1 MDEICEAMIG
11 VFTSADF
18 SVSGLTADKMQ
29 WNAEGE
35 VDKTPKVCVIQDGKY
50 VEQ

>member
-1 MDEICEAMIG
+1 MADICEAMIS
-11 VFTSADF
+11 VFTGGDF
-18 SVSGLTADKMQ
+18 TASGLTAESMQ
-29 WNAEGE
+29 WNAAGE